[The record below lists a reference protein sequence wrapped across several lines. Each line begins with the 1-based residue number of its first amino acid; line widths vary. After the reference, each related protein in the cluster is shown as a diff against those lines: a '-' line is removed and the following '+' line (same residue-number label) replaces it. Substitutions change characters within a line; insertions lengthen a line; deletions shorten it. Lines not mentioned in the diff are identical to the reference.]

1 MKLFSY
7 LFQPQSESLSISH
20 ILPVTVIVCGYCSTS
35 STMAIAQIVPDA
47 TVDTQINQQGNVTEI
62 IGGQRAGDNLFHSFE
77 DFSVSPGR
85 EAFFNNQ
92 TEINNIFSRV
102 TGGNI
107 SNIDGLIRANGNAN
121 LFLLNPAGI
130 IFGENARLDLGGSFY
145 GSTGSSILFEASEFS
160 AVDNLNAP
168 ILTIDAPIGLNL
180 RDSPQAI
187 ANRSTALNDTGTEL
201 VGLEVSSGNTLAL
214 VGGDLRFEAGVATA
228 NGGNIELG
236 GLSQAGVVAINDDG
250 SLSFPESI
258 ARSNLLFSG
267 AAEIDVTG
275 NAGNIRVN
283 VDNLGLATE
292 ELGGSVLRAGIDSD
306 SDLMSAEA
314 GNIEIDAA
322 NIILD
327 DIRVL
332 NQVDAEGVG
341 NSGDIVITTGS
352 LTIRNGGDIQTSTFG
367 FGDAGAINILATGA
381 INLEGATVDGFN
393 TGIASFVAE
402 DAVGNAGEITIASN
416 SLSLAAGAQIN
427 AGVFGIGDGGN
438 ISLQA
443 ESQITIGGEDSGV
456 LGNVGEDAVGN
467 TGNLNLVTPSLLLS
481 DDGELNSSTQGRG
494 DAGDITITAQ
504 EVSLIGSEI
513 STEVDE
519 EAVGNA
525 GNITL
530 TAADSLLIA
539 DDAEL
544 NSSTNAIGNAG
555 NININTREVDLVA
568 GEISTAVEAG
578 AVGNG
583 GNITTET
590 QSFSLSQGSQIFAS
604 VLGATDE
611 LPGGQGNGGSIN
623 INSSN
628 LVEILGNNTANL
640 ATGLF
645 ANSEATAQGNPGSI
659 VVETNT
665 LGLDGGAI
673 EANNQGQDGSLA
685 TDNSNPSPT
694 NVFLRANNLLLNNGA
709 SISAITEAGSGGNAD
724 ISVEGQIQLKNNSS
738 ITVGS
743 FGAGSGGNINI
754 DAEFI
759 VAFPEGVT
767 EDGNDILASAGTDLG
782 GNIDVR
788 VDRVFGIQEG
798 IAIAGNGSND
808 FEASS
813 RLSIEEE
820 TVVNLYDRVIL
831 PPANL
836 IDSQL
841 TTAQACQNNRGT
853 VARNNFTV
861 RGKGGVPP
869 APDLPLN
876 SQNIVLGGNIYSLT
890 SVPPGITTS
899 QGVIQPARGITIT
912 ESGKISLVAQQS
924 SLAVR
929 LPHNKAGCELI

>member
-7 LFQPQSESLSISH
+7 LFQSQSEPLSISH
-20 ILPVTVIVCGYCSTS
+20 ILPVTVIACGYCSTS

-62 IGGQRAGDNLFHSFE
+62 VGGQRAGDNLFHSFE

-102 TGGNI
+102 TGENI
-107 SNIDGLIRANGNAN
+107 SNIDGLIRANGSAN

-130 IFGENARLDLGGSFY
+130 IFGDNARLDLGGSFY
-145 GSTGSSILFEASEFS
+145 GSTGSSVLFETGEFS
-160 AVDNLNAP
+160 AVDNLNTP

-180 RDSPQAI
+180 RDNPQAI
-187 ANRSTALNDTGTEL
+187 VNRSTALNDTGTEL

-236 GLSQAGVVAINDDG
+236 GLSQAGVVAINNDG
-250 SLSFPESI
+250 SLSFPEGI

-275 NAGNIRVN
+275 NAGNISIN
-283 VDNLGLATE
+283 VDNLQLATE
-292 ELGGSVLRAGIDSD
+292 ELGGSVLRAGINSD
-306 SDLMSAEA
+306 SDLVLTAEA

-322 NIILD
+322 NIVLD

-352 LTIRNGGDIQTSTFG
+352 LIIRSGGDIQTSTFG
-367 FGDAGAINILATGA
+367 LGNAGAINIQATGA
-381 INLEGATVDGFN
+381 INLEGATVDDFN

-402 DAVGNAGEITIASN
+402 DAVGNAGEIAIASN

-427 AGVFGIGDGGN
+427 AGVFGMGDGGN

-443 ESQITIGGEDSGV
+443 EQISIEGEDSGV
-456 LGNVGEDAVGN
+456 LSNVGEDAVGN

-525 GNITL
+525 GNIAL

-539 DDAEL
+539 NDAEL

-583 GNITTET
+583 GNITIDT

-628 LVEILGNNTANL
+628 LVEILGNNTTNL

-659 VVETNT
+659 VVNTNT

-876 SQNIVLGGNIYSLT
+876 SQNIVLGGNIDSLT

-929 LPHNKAGCELI
+929 LPHDKAGCELI